1 MKKIINEAFERERR
15 KKLNEPN
22 KESVVRDIVT
32 IVCASA
38 MIPFAIALICKGEYE
53 CALLGLILARLMLM
67 ERKNESSE

>member
-1 MKKIINEAFERERR
+1 MDVENMKKIIKEAFERERR

-38 MIPFAIALICKGEYE
+38 MIPFAIALACNGEYE
-53 CALLGLILARLMLM
+53 CALLGLILARLTLL
-67 ERKNESSE
+67 ER